1 MKKKVVKGF
10 TLIEL
15 MIVVAIIGILA
26 AVAIPAFL
34 EYMRS
39 GKSSESDLA
48 LNRAVKSAKTYR
60 VRTGGFPRT
69 NSCEIPGN
77 CADDPATPA
86 ASACTLTSK
95 KHPAGGFT
103 ALATGKYAAMD
114 FTVEDEFRFQY
125 SSDEPTATGVAFQG
139 VADLDCD
146 SAGSTTARAVL
157 DIDGAGNPTAVFGK
171 QGAD

>member
-39 GKSSESDLA
+39 GKGSESDLA
-48 LNRAVKSAKTYR
+48 LNRAVKSSKTYR
-60 VRTGGFPRT
+60 VRVGGFPNQT
-69 NSCEIPGN
+69 DDALNPGTSSC
-77 CADDPATPA
+77 D
-86 ASACTLTSK
+86 ASYPTK
-95 KHPAGGFT
+95 KYPAGSFT
-103 ALATGKYAAMD
+103 AVAGGIFEAIE

-125 SSDEPTATGVAFQG
+125 SSDGVSDNAVNFQAE
-139 VADLDCD
+139 ADLDCD
-146 SAGSTTARAVL
+146 LGGKSTARAEL
-157 DIDGAGNPTAVFGK
+157 LIDAAGNPTARFTKSGN
-171 QGAD
+171 D